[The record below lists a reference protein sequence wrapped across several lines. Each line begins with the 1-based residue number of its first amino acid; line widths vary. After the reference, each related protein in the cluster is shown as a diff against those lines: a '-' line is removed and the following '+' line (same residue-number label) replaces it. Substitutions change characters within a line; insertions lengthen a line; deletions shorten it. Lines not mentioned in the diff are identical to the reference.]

1 VGSNL
6 YVKLPPVATSP
17 RLMQT
22 TAVALAFIAATLSLV
37 AFAMQWSQ
45 TGQIYVTPLFGGLFM
60 LGLGIAGLNKLRQ
73 G

>member
-1 VGSNL
+1 
-6 YVKLPPVATSP
+6 
-17 RLMQT
+17 MQT